1 MFFGLGVK
9 VLPPAAARSWM
20 TAARGRSPSHVLDLG
35 QQQPGAGPRVAGA
48 RPRGRGLELS
58 LGRAGEV
65 ARGSLGRRG
74 VGARACA
81 RA

>member
-9 VLPPAAARSWM
+9 VSPPAAVRSWM
-20 TAARGRSPSHVLDLG
+20 TAARSRTPSHVVVLG
-35 QQQPGAGPRVAGA
+35 ANSSLKLSLGWRGPGRAAA
-48 RPRGRGLELS
+48 ALS
-58 LGRAGEV
+58 LGRAGQV
-65 ARGSLGRRG
+65 ARDSLGRRG

>member
-9 VLPPAAARSWM
+9 VSPPAAVRSWM
-20 TAARGRSPSHVLDLG
+20 TAARTRTPRMFLFWANFSLKLSLGWRGPGR
-35 QQQPGAGPRVAGA
+35 AAA
-48 RPRGRGLELS
+48 ALS
-58 LGRAGEV
+58 LGRARQV
-65 ARGSLGRRG
+65 ARDSLGRRG

>member
-1 MFFGLGVK
+1 MFLFWGNSSLELGLGWRG
-9 VLPPAAARSWM
+9 PGRAAA
-20 TAARGRSPSHVLDLG
+20 A
-35 QQQPGAGPRVAGA
+35 
-48 RPRGRGLELS
+48 LS

-74 VGARACA
+74 VGARARA